1 MKRITLITV
10 MLLGSVAAAHADRDF
25 WTSTSGHLV

>member
-10 MLLGSVAAAHADRDF
+10 SLTACLIILLLPA
-25 WTSTSGHLV
+25 